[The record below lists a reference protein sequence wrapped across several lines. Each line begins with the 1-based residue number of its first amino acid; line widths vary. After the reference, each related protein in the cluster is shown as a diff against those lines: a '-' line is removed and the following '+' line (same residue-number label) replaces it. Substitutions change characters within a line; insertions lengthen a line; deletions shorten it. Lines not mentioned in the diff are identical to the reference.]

1 MLRYP
6 TVLSETF
13 KTMMVETQEALS
25 KRDGKR
31 HMALPP
37 SSASPHRLKR
47 SKLRM
52 DATAKMLAE
61 ENRIMFADL
70 SIMVPRL
77 NAMVREETRA
87 IIRERDA

>member
-1 MLRYP
+1 
-6 TVLSETF
+6 
-13 KTMMVETQEALS
+13 
-25 KRDGKR
+25 
-31 HMALPP
+31 
-37 SSASPHRLKR
+37 
-47 SKLRM
+47 M